1 MTKLQKKKKMANNKD
16 KTKEVLRL
24 MDLDFNQNEALVYTA
39 LREASPCKAGVIIS
53 KTGLHRNVVYT
64 ALEHLM
70 QRKVVSVQTSRGG
83 KVFTAIAPNILIE
96 EYDYKKELAQELT
109 EDFKKKNFISDQE
122 ISVHEGNDEYLK
134 LLTSLIN
141 SLPRGASKYVLGT
154 GGQDFMTYT
163 MKPIWDRYHEVA
175 KKQKINIKMLA
186 YGTQREALEDMTNK
200 EGIYEIKYLPQESEN
215 PAGIHVYPEIDTVLN
230 IIYSNEFQTV
240 AAIKIKN
247 KSLTQS
253 YLNLFNNLW
262 KEGKN

>member
-1 MTKLQKKKKMANNKD
+1 MANNKTISREIQ
-16 KTKEVLRL
+16 KLIS
-24 MDLDFNQNEALVYTA
+24 LDFNQNEASVYTE
-39 LREASPCKAGVIIS
+39 LRQYGPCKAGVIIS

-70 QRKVVSVQTSRGG
+70 SRKVVSVQISRGG

-109 EDFKKKNFISDQE
+109 EDFKKNNFISDQE

-141 SLPRGASKYVLGT
+141 SLPSEATKYVLGT
-154 GGQDFMTYT
+154 GGADFMHYT
-163 MKPIWDRYHEVA
+163 MLSIWDRYHEVA
-175 KKQKINIKMLA
+175 RRQKINIKMLA
-186 YGTQREALEDMTNK
+186 YGTQRDALEKKTK
-200 EGIYEIKYLPQESEN
+200 AEGMYSIKYLPENTEN
-215 PAGIHVYPEIDTVLN
+215 PAGIHIYPEIDTVLN

-247 KSLTQS
+247 RSLTQS

-262 KEGKN
+262 KEGKE